1 MGSCCMTKHEMID
14 EIMGIKATLSERWED
29 YPGCERRLLEHLSL
43 DTVTGILALHRQD
56 LDKPHRQTGRP
67 KKGAYV
73 SVLQPS
79 KRGVGR

>member
-1 MGSCCMTKHEMID
+1 MTKHEMID

-43 DTVTGILALHRQD
+43 DTVTGILALHRKD

-73 SVLQPS
+73 SVSPKQLS
-79 KRGVGR
+79 GVGR

>member
-1 MGSCCMTKHEMID
+1 MTKHEMID

-43 DTVTGILALHRQD
+43 DTVTGILALHRKD

-73 SVLQPS
+73 SVLPKQPS
-79 KRGVGR
+79 GVGR